1 MSRLG
6 AWFRDWIKRNIIDDD
21 PHEPEPTHGPDFDGR
36 YYADDEADGLNEW
49 TRTPG
54 GGLIN
59 QAAFD
64 HMAHAMFGDRK

>member
-1 MSRLG
+1 MSRLN
-6 AWFRDWIKRNIIDDD
+6 AWIRRNVIDTD
-21 PHEPEPTHGPDFDGR
+21 PNPEYSRLDNM
-36 YYADDEADGLNEW
+36 DGLNEW

-59 QAAFD
+59 QTAFD